1 MSWSGVEIYLT
12 GQFVTDGNSVTPEI
26 PTSRQNSEPCKNCC
40 FTAAGFSLSISKD
53 IWHDGLVTQQK
64 RGGWFNTTFEITE
77 KGKQMNES
85 LLIDFE
91 EAGRLLGGLHPNTLR
106 QRKGGTENLT
116 HVSGFG
122 RRVML
127 VREEV
132 NALVESKIAQARAAE
147 RDRRKMLRRA
157 S

>member
-1 MSWSGVEIYLT
+1 MS
-12 GQFVTDGNSVTPEI
+12 
-26 PTSRQNSEPCKNCC
+26 
-40 FTAAGFSLSISKD
+40 
-53 IWHDGLVTQQK
+53 
-64 RGGWFNTTFEITE
+64 
-77 KGKQMNES
+77 ES

-132 NALVESKIAQARAAE
+132 NALVESKIAQARGADVPMANHPDFQDDLAKLEKLSARKTGEPNPFVLGWPAQARIFTIQSECALAA
-147 RDRRKMLRRA
+147 RA
-157 S
+157 KVREKR

>member
-1 MSWSGVEIYLT
+1 MS
-12 GQFVTDGNSVTPEI
+12 
-26 PTSRQNSEPCKNCC
+26 
-40 FTAAGFSLSISKD
+40 
-53 IWHDGLVTQQK
+53 
-64 RGGWFNTTFEITE
+64 
-77 KGKQMNES
+77 ES

-116 HVSGFG
+116 HISGFG

-147 RDRRKMLRRA
+147 RDRLKMLRRA

>member
-1 MSWSGVEIYLT
+1 LQELLL
-12 GQFVTDGNSVTPEI
+12 
-26 PTSRQNSEPCKNCC
+26 
-40 FTAAGFSLSISKD
+40 FTAAGFFLSTSKD
-53 IWHDGLVTQQK
+53 IWHDSLVIQQK
-64 RGGWFNTTFEITE
+64 RSGWCNTIFEITE

>member
-1 MSWSGVEIYLT
+1 MQFLVEYQRDHEHCRLCR
-12 GQFVTDGNSVTPEI
+12 I
-26 PTSRQNSEPCKNCC
+26 PRQDLNR
-40 FTAAGFSLSISKD
+40 T
-53 IWHDGLVTQQK
+53 
-64 RGGWFNTTFEITE
+64 GGWFITTFEITE

>member
-1 MSWSGVEIYLT
+1 MLKFTSPA
-12 GQFVTDGNSVTPEI
+12 NSQVMEI
-26 PTSRQNSEPCKNCC
+26 PSLQKFQPRGTTLNLAR
-40 FTAAGFSLSISKD
+40 TVASLSTSKD
-53 IWHDGLVTQQK
+53 IWQHPLVTQQK

-77 KGKQMNES
+77 KSKQMNES

-147 RDRRKMLRRA
+147 RDRRKMLWRA